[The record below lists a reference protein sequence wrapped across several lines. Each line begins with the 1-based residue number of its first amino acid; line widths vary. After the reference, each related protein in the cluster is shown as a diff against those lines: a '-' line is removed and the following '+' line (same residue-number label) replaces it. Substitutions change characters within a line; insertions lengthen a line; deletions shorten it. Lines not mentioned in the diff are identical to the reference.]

1 MTNIICSVCDHA
13 AERFEPVGESPQ
25 RRNAK
30 SPHCGSYERY
40 RLIWWYMREH
50 NLVKDGM
57 RLLDIAPMPSLV
69 SALLYNYQLSYV
81 SIDYGQRPAQTRMN
95 LESLAFRSD
104 QFDAILCMHVLE
116 HVNHDVRA
124 LEELVRVLRPRGWAV
139 LMVPIDENRSYT
151 DEDPN
156 LNDPEERARRFG
168 QHDHVRRYGKDFLQ
182 RCANAGFRMQV
193 IDMHK
198 EKTILEKYALMPNE
212 KIYIGWRQ

>member
-1 MTNIICSVCDHA
+1 
-13 AERFEPVGESPQ
+13 
-25 RRNAK
+25 
-30 SPHCGSYERY
+30 
-40 RLIWWYMREH
+40 MREH

-116 HVNHDVRA
+116 HVKHDVRA